1 MNIDIFVAG
10 LVGVTFVAVL
20 IFALTSKKKT
30 QERMADDDAPKS
42 SLAADS
48 NDHRR
53 ADY

>member
-1 MNIDIFVAG
+1 MSIDIFIAG

-30 QERMADDDAPKS
+30 EDRMDNDDAPKS
-42 SLAADS
+42 SLAQDANS
-48 NDHRR
+48 HRR